1 MVSRLTASGHDGR
14 SLHSRTRSANGEQG
28 TRVGKRWEAICG
40 RRRQQNHTLF
50 VSKDVGLLEPV
61 TLVQVRKARTVGASI
76 DGLDGAFSPMRS
88 AQLAAGSYL
97 FPVGK
102 KYDLSVD
109 LFY

>member
-1 MVSRLTASGHDGR
+1 
-14 SLHSRTRSANGEQG
+14 
-28 TRVGKRWEAICG
+28 
-40 RRRQQNHTLF
+40 
-50 VSKDVGLLEPV
+50 VGLLEPV

-102 KYDLSVD
+102 KYDIGIFANIIIIIIPKVSRDSETITL
-109 LFY
+109 L

>member
-1 MVSRLTASGHDGR
+1 MTGEKSVCFSARWSFT
-14 SLHSRTRSANGEQG
+14 LHCRTRSANGEQG
-28 TRVGKRWEAICG
+28 MVARKRTEAICG

-50 VSKDVGLLEPV
+50 VSKDVTLLEPV
-61 TLVQVRKARTVGASI
+61 TLVQVPKARTVGATI

-102 KYDLSVD
+102 KYDL
-109 LFY
+109 

>member
-1 MVSRLTASGHDGR
+1 M
-14 SLHSRTRSANGEQG
+14 
-28 TRVGKRWEAICG
+28 
-40 RRRQQNHTLF
+40 
-50 VSKDVGLLEPV
+50 GLLEPV

-102 KYDLSVD
+102 KYDVKWAN
-109 LFY
+109 